1 MREMDRTKRRYRPRK
16 AGTVL
21 ALPSGL
27 KFDDISWEPTWEE
40 KALDWNRQQLALA
53 LAAVKQIELEEQRIW
68 LEAAMRRMAAVAL
81 EIDEYKRKATLQE
94 EKERHDKWWAETAGR
109 EKAQTEALMAQ
120 YQRILDQSVFE
131 KMKAR
136 AAKAGEDIKRDNA
149 RIERLELMRR
159 GIVRGLRRG

>member
-1 MREMDRTKRRYRPRK
+1 MRGMDRTKRRRGSRK

-68 LEAAMRRMAAVAL
+68 LEAATRRMAAVAL
-81 EIDEYKRKATLQE
+81 EIDQYKRKAALQE
-94 EKERHDKWWAETAGR
+94 EVERQDKWWADVAVC
-109 EKAQTEALMAQ
+109 EKAQTEALMAH
-120 YQRILDQSVFE
+120 YQEILDMGVFE

-136 AAKAGEDIKRDNA
+136 AEKAKASMVRDNA
-149 RIERLELMRR
+149 RIERLALLKRGVVKGRR
-159 GIVRGLRRG
+159 G